1 MEHSPLIKVCFHLGQ
16 FFLAAD
22 DCSQAQSH
30 ARNAANAP
38 TPALAATEHEQAAGQ
53 FAAAAKTTGNLE
65 VESCTHTEQSQ
76 VSHLAG
82 FTYLGTSGAK
92 P

>member
-1 MEHSPLIKVCFHLGQ
+1 MEHSPLIKVFFHPGQ

-22 DCSQAQSH
+22 DCSQAQNH

-38 TPALAATEHEQAAGQ
+38 NPALAATEHEQAASQ

-65 VESCTHTEQSQ
+65 VSFRTHIKQSQ
-76 VSHLAG
+76 VSHLPG
-82 FTYLGTSGAK
+82 LTYLGTSGAT